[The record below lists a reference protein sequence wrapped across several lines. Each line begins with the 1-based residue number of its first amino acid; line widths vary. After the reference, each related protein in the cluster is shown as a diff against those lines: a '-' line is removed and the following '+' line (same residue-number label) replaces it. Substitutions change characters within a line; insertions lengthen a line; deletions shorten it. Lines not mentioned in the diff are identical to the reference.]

1 MQIVGGI
8 GGFLVGCSDIVVLVA
23 DAAVVFD
30 VEVEFGK
37 VEVGA
42 KDSNLAIVVDADP
55 LLVDEWDAVV
65 IERARYVTFSS

>member
-1 MQIVGGI
+1 VQIVGGI
-8 GGFLVGCSDIVVLVA
+8 GGFLDGSSDVIVLVA
-23 DAAVVFD
+23 DAAVAFD

-65 IERARYVTFSS
+65 VERTRYVPFAP